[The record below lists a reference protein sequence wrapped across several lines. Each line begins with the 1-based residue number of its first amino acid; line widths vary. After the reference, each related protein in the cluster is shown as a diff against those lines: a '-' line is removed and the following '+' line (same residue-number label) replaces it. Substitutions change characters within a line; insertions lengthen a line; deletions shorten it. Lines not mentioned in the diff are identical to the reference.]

1 MISVVQK
8 GDFSLTVKFLENAKK
23 VLGLDNIYD
32 KYGKIGVEAL
42 AAATPKDTGTTA
54 NSWYYK
60 VEKSDGTVTIN
71 WLNDN
76 VNDGVLIAAI
86 IQYGHGT
93 GTGGYVQGTDYINPA
108 MKTVFQQ
115 LADDMWKEVSKV

>member
-32 KYGKIGVEAL
+32 KYGKLGVEAL